1 MIPRLTP
8 SEKAVHTM
16 NPCPRTRGKTPAPIW
31 LLLLILMV
39 GGALPAS
46 AQISTSATQYLL
58 KDLST
63 NQILSEKNSEEKMY
77 PASLTKLMVV
87 YVAFDKI
94 QKGELDL
101 DAVYTVSALARA
113 QRGSRMFLEVNSS
126 VTVEDLLRGI
136 IVQSGNDATIA
147 LAEGM
152 FGSVEEFVVVMNEYA
167 NNLNLFSTRYT
178 NTNGWPHDPKHYTTA
193 VDTAELVE
201 RTITDFPELY
211 ALYREREFTY
221 NNIRQENRNPLLFRK
236 IGADGLKTGNTDE
249 SGYSLAGSALFGD
262 RRLVVVVSGLKSKR
276 DRAVAS
282 ERLLRM
288 GASDWTPVPV
298 LKRDKVI
305 AQIPVFL
312 GDQRYIAAG
321 VKQDIV
327 LSLTEKDRES
337 LETYIAFEKPLRA
350 PVMAGQTIGTVH
362 FIDAAGNEL
371 RTVELIAL
379 TGSENQSSI
388 GRIIASLG
396 YIFTGIWHGK

>member
-1 MIPRLTP
+1 MIPRLSP
-8 SEKAVHTM
+8 SEKTLHTM
-16 NPCPRTRGKTPAPIW
+16 KPCTRTRGKMPAPIW

-39 GGALPAS
+39 GSALPAS
-46 AQISTSATQYLL
+46 AQISTSATHYLL

-101 DAVYTVSALARA
+101 DAVYTVSARARA

-152 FGSVEEFVVVMNEYA
+152 FGSVEEFVAVMNEYA

-178 NTNGWPHDPKHYTTA
+178 NTNGWPHDPAHYTTA
-193 VDTAELVE
+193 ADTAELVE

-236 IGADGLKTGNTDE
+236 IGADGLKTGNTNE

-312 GDQRYIAAG
+312 GDQRYVAAG

-327 LSLTEKDRES
+327 LSLTEKDREL

-350 PVMAGQTIGTVH
+350 PVMPGQKIGTVQ
-362 FIDAAGNEL
+362 FIDASGNEL